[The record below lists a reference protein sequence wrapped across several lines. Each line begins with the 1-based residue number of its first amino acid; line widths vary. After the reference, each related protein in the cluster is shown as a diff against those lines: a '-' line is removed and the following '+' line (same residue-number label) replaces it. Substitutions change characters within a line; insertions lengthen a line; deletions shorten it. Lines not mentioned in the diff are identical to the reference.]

1 VTDSLFSVGTD
12 TFFSL
17 SGSGR
22 GGAGDAD
29 TFSFAAHF
37 FAALSDCRFL
47 TAPPPIVFWS
57 NWGIMKEAANN
68 EEMGTEETVTE
79 ETATSM

>member
-1 VTDSLFSVGTD
+1 MTDSLFSIGID

-17 SGSGR
+17 SSGGR

-29 TFSFAAHF
+29 TFSFVARF
-37 FAALSDCRFL
+37 FTALSDCHFL

-68 EEMGTEETVTE
+68 EEMGTEEMVTE
-79 ETATSM
+79 EMATSM